1 MAKKFSFFIV
11 LLLAFYCNFIQAQIL
26 EDFSDENFT
35 VNPTWTGD
43 DTLFTIST
51 FSSSTWSVKPRLQLN
66 ATQAGTAHLRFQNQ
80 LSNLDS
86 IEWRFWTRLS
96 LSSGTSITNNAR
108 FYLTSDNENLM
119 GPLNGYFIQFGDDN
133 DNAKDSVYLCKQVGT
148 TITKV
153 IYGSVT
159 TTTSSRNVRVKV
171 TRNAQGLWTLLT
183 DSTGGYN
190 YNTEGSAIDNSINP
204 VGYSGVYCKFT
215 SSNKTNFY
223 FDDIYVGYIE
233 KDITPPTVVSVNV
246 SSPNSLTVEFSE
258 VVQQSTLTNVN
269 NYVVDNSVGSPA
281 SAVFDPLFPRN
292 ITLNFDNEFA
302 INTLYNIL
310 ISGIKDLSDNEIV
323 PVSKAF
329 SRYASSTWDI
339 VINEI
344 MADPSPVVGLPDAEY
359 VELFNRTN
367 LPINLNGWMLK
378 IGSTTKILPSFE
390 IQPNSYL
397 IICSSANQGLLDPYG
412 STIAVSSLSF
422 TNDGQT
428 ISLISPENNIIHSVT
443 FSITWYQNNLK
454 KDGGWSLEMIDPN
467 NPCAEESNWKASINV
482 SGGTPGAQNSIF
494 APNPDLINPT
504 VINAVALDLKNV
516 RVFFSER
523 MDNTSVFNLSNFT
536 VNNGIGNPVSI
547 VSDDP
552 NMKFV
557 TITFA
562 QDFQQN
568 TIYNLTITDTITDCV
583 GNYIELQSSV
593 AFAVPMAAQTG
604 DVVINEILSNPSDNG
619 VDYVELYNKSNKFI
633 DLSKLKLGSITSS
646 STQLYTIAPNGYVMF
661 PNTYVLLTSNTQ
673 SVKNSYTTYSSS
685 NFIQMESFPTY
696 NNDAGTVM
704 IQDTNSVNIDIF
716 TYDVSMHYPLLRT
729 TKGVSFERVNPNQPT
744 QSNANWHS
752 ASSQVGYGT
761 PGYKNSQ
768 YSEFN
773 QSNETFT
780 IEPEVFTPDNDG
792 NNDILFIGYKLSDP
806 GYRANIWIYSSN
818 GQKIKQIVNN
828 DLLSTEGVYSW
839 DGTNEDKLRASAGIY
854 IIFIELWN
862 LDGDVTRTKKTCTLG
877 AKFN

>member
-1 MAKKFSFFIV
+1 MTKKTIFLISLFLV
-11 LLLAFYCNFIQAQIL
+11 WSLNFINAQII
-26 EDFSDENFT
+26 EDFSDGNFT
-35 VNPTWTGD
+35 QNPTWTGD

-51 FSSSTWSVKPRLQLN
+51 YSSSAWSVKPRLQLN
-66 ATQAGTAHLRFQNQ
+66 ATQAGVAHLRFQNE
-80 LSNLDS
+80 LSSLDS

-108 FYLTSDNENLM
+108 YYLTSDNENLM

-133 DNAKDSVYLCKQVGT
+133 DNANDSVYLCKQVGT
-148 TITKV
+148 TISKV

-159 TTTSSRNVRVKV
+159 TTTTSRNVRVKV

-190 YNTEGSAIDNSINP
+190 YNIEGSAMDNSINP

-223 FDDIYVGYIE
+223 FDDIYVGFIE
-233 KDITPPTVVSVNV
+233 KDITPPTVVSVIV
-246 SSPNSLTVEFSE
+246 SSPTSLVVEFSE
-258 VVQQSTLTNVN
+258 VVQQSTLTNVS
-269 NYVVDNSVGSPA
+269 NYVVDNSVGSPT
-281 SAVFDPLFPRN
+281 SAVFDPLLPKN
-292 ITLNFDNEFA
+292 ITLNFDNEFT

-310 ISGIKDLSDNEIV
+310 ISGIKDMSDNQII
-323 PVSKAF
+323 PVNKAF
-329 SRYASSTWDI
+329 SRYAASTWDI

-359 VELFNRTN
+359 IELYNRSN

-378 IGSTTKILPSFE
+378 IGSTTKILPSYE

-412 STIAVSSLSF
+412 TTLSLSSLSI
-422 TNDGQT
+422 TNDEQT
-428 ISLISPENNIIHSVT
+428 ISIISPENNTIHSLT
-443 FSITWYQNNLK
+443 FSTSWYQNNLK

-467 NPCAEESNWKASINV
+467 NPCAEENNWKASNSL

-494 APNPDLINPT
+494 ASNPDLKNPT
-504 VINAVALDLKNV
+504 VVNAVALDQNTV

-523 MDNTSVFNLSNFT
+523 MDNTTLNNPANFT
-536 VNNGIGNPVSI
+536 VNKGIGNPSLI
-547 VSDDP
+547 VLDDP
-552 NMKFV
+552 NLMF
-557 TITFA
+557 ITLIF
-562 QDFQQN
+562 DLEFQQN

-583 GNYIELQSSV
+583 GNYIELQSTV
-593 AFAVPMAAQTG
+593 AFAVPVPAQAG
-604 DVVINEILSNPSDNG
+604 DILINEILSNPLDGG
-619 VDYVELYNKSNKFI
+619 VDYVEIYNKSNRYI

-661 PNTYVLLTSNTQ
+661 PNTYVLLSSNSQ
-673 SVKNSYTTYSSS
+673 SVKNQYSTYTTS
-685 NFIQMESFPTY
+685 NFIQMSSFPTY

-704 IQDTNSVNIDIF
+704 IQDTNFLNIDLL
-716 TYDVSMHYPLLRT
+716 TYNVSMHYPLLRT
-729 TKGVSFERVNPNQPT
+729 TKGVSLERVNPNQPT
-744 QSNANWHS
+744 QSNSNWHS

-768 YSEFN
+768 FSDFVPSDN
-773 QSNETFT
+773 IFT
-780 IEPEVFTPDNDG
+780 IEPEIFTPDNDG
-792 NNDILFIGYKLSDP
+792 NNDLLFIGYKLDEP

-818 GQKIKQIVNN
+818 GQKIKQLVNN

-854 IIFIELWN
+854 IVFIELWSI
-862 LDGDVTRTKKTCTLG
+862 DGTVTRTKKTCTLG